1 MTISTPKARPPF
13 YLTAFGRLKPG
24 VTASQ
29 AQAELTSVATQVT
42 QRFPSSRYER
52 TSVVPLKD
60 YLVGNVRLP
69 LLVMSGAVAFV
80 LLIALVNVANLLLAR
95 ATARRREMAVRQAL
109 GASRLRLTRQ
119 VLTESVLLA
128 LIGGFETPQSG
139 RVMIDGVDVTTLAP
153 AERPVTS
160 LFQEHNLFAHLTVPQ
175 NVGLGL
181 HPGLRLNSEDRAAV
195 AWALDQVG
203 LKGLED
209 RLPGQLSGGER
220 QRVAIARSVLRKRP
234 ILLLDEP
241 FAALGPALRREML
254 MLVLELKKRNGLTVL
269 LTTHDPADAHFAAER
284 TAFLAA
290 GKVVLFGRTS
300 EVLSSDRPA
309 VRDYLG
315 T

>member
-1 MTISTPKARPPF
+1 MI
-13 YLTAFGRLKPG
+13 YIEIDRLEF
-24 VTASQ
+24 TYEDMLMHF
-29 AQAELTSVATQVT
+29 ELAIEREEFVAI
-42 QRFPSSRYER
+42 
-52 TSVVPLKD
+52 
-60 YLVGNVRLP
+60 VGP
-69 LLVMSGAVAFV
+69 SGAGKS
-80 LLIALVNVANLLLAR
+80 
-95 ATARRREMAVRQAL
+95 T
-109 GASRLRLTRQ
+109 
-119 VLTESVLLA
+119 LLA

-160 LFQEHNLFAHLTVPQ
+160 VFQEHNLFAHLTVAQ

-269 LTTHDPADAHFAAER
+269 LTTHDPADALFAAER